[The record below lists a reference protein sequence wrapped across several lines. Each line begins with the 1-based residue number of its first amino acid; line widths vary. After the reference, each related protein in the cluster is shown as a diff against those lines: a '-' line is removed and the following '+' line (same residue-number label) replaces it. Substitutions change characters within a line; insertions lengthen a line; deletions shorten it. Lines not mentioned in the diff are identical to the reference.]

1 MRFSSFLRDESRME
15 MENRVGNQNLGIKKE
30 VELYSLTNWFYYG
43 EDDEDQP
50 RDLPASTGGTR

>member
-1 MRFSSFLRDESRME
+1 ME

-43 EDDEDQP
+43 DDDEDQP
-50 RDLPASTGGTR
+50 RDLPATTGGTR

>member
-15 MENRVGNQNLGIKKE
+15 VGNRVGNQNLGIKKE
-30 VELYSLTNWFYYG
+30 VELYILTNWFYYG